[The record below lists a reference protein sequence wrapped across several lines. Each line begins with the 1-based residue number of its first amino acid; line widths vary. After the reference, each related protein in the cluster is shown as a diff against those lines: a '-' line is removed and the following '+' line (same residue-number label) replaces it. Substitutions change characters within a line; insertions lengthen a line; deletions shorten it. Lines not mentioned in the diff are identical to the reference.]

1 MSSLRQKLTKVF
13 CLLTGPIFM
22 LCGILI
28 ITWGDYSGMMTLIL
42 GAYFLKYGLTGN
54 LYLFSKGER
63 HGPK

>member
-1 MSSLRQKLTKVF
+1 MNNLRHKLIKVF
-13 CLLTGPIFM
+13 CLLAGPILI

-28 ITWGDYSGMMTLIL
+28 ISWGDYSGIMTLIL

-54 LYLFSKGER
+54 LYLLSKGER